1 MFLALS
7 LLCPHQR
14 CFLGVLSSIKL
25 AVTGNSVSIVHNFE
39 HEYFCVFST
48 TECEH
53 LIRHMLVKDPNQRY
67 TIEQIKKHKW
77 MQADPAVKTI
87 LSYNDDD
94 NFEGDKILDEY
105 NEQALELMH
114 GLGIDIERTKTV
126 KTLSNFS
133 LWEKTATLKIRK
145 NAPAGQESRFEG
157 RESR

>member
-1 MFLALS
+1 MFSLDNFNALCS
-7 LLCPHQR
+7 FP
-14 CFLGVLSSIKL
+14 
-25 AVTGNSVSIVHNFE
+25 
-39 HEYFCVFST
+39 

-87 LSYNDDD
+87 LSINDEE
-94 NFEGDKILDEY
+94 NLEGDKILDEY

-126 KTLSNFS
+126 KIPLSY
-133 LWEKTATLKIRK
+133 LV
-145 NAPAGQESRFEG
+145 
-157 RESR
+157 